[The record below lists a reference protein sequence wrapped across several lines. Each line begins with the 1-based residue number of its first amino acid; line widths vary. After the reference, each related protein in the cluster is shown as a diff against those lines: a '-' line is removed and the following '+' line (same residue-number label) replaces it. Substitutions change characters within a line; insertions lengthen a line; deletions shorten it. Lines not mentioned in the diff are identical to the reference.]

1 MVMAATTTA
10 QALSEALWLVLRNFI
25 TLFGIV
31 RSEASKQALVE
42 AEGVPKDHVLVADVT
57 LAEAVKDAVQTAI
70 EAGWRR
76 RQWARR
82 TKKQTCCRS
91 PLALRMCGRS
101 TNDVDPITDGTPGT
115 MMWPKSC

>member
-57 LAEAVKDAVQTAI
+57 LAEAVKDAVQKAI
-70 EAGWRR
+70 AAG
-76 RQWARR
+76 
-82 TKKQTCCRS
+82 
-91 PLALRMCGRS
+91 LAVAVGEKDEETDVLSFAFS
-101 TNDVDPITDGTPGT
+101 TSYVWTINQ
-115 MMWPKSC
+115 